1 MALKSIT
8 EAHVVKLT
16 IIGKPYDFLL
26 KLNMTLRDL
35 LRNVLGLTSIKDMC
49 HGVGACD
56 CVL

>member
-35 LRNVLGLTSIKDMC
+35 LRNVLGLTSIKYMY